1 MRTASSSGS
10 GRSGATTR
18 AAPTA
23 ASPSRARRATGAAA
37 SRGAFAERVLRIAF
51 ATRRSPAAALEIGP
65 CNNPTPLPPD
75 IVQRV
80 DFVDVPE
87 YYEAP
92 NCARF
97 DANDTEIPYRPR
109 YLDDAQALAKARDRR
124 FKLAVPMLVASG
136 ERTLMD
142 RYRLAHP
149 GSHHVRDFWNRAP
162 ELVKPPP
169 EHAMEMALST
179 YRLLELLHILKE
191 PSLAGTGALE
201 EVRGRLA
208 LPAATTWDELR
219 SMRLHLIGHK
229 DREGHV
235 HVWSRRTL
243 KDMLRA
249 AERLLAAVA
258 LVAET
263 AASQPAGARRF
274 QEYRAVLAK
283 GAGDAADVFR
293 DLFAKRWCLRANA
306 SYVRAARHASPILL
320 GDIDVDEPDPAFRG
334 STPVVCTHLVRAVR
348 TWARV
353 APAATADRRTAPPRR
368 GAHGLPRRA
377 DAPAPGGGMSA
388 C

>member
-1 MRTASSSGS
+1 MPDASYDVLLACHVLEHLP
-10 GRSGATTR
+10 RPLVAL
-18 AAPTA
+18 ANWL
-23 ASPSRARRATGAAA
+23 
-37 SRGAFAERVLRIAF
+37 RVLRHGG
-51 ATRRSPAAALEIGP
+51 LLVLV
-65 CNNPTPLPPD
+65 LPDP
-75 IVQRV
+75 
-80 DFVDVPE
+80 
-87 YYEAP
+87 
-92 NCARF
+92 CARR
-97 DANDTEIPYRPR
+97 RP
-109 YLDDAQALAKARDRR
+109 ATSTGKTTCS
-124 FKLAVPMLVASG
+124 VG

-283 GAGDAADVFR
+283 GAGDAVDVFR

-348 TWARV
+348 TWEAC
-353 APAATADRRTAPPRR
+353 APAATKADRRDC
-368 GAHGLPRRA
+368 LRRA
-377 DAPAPGGGMSA
+377 AEHTAYLAARTDQLQGVG
-388 C
+388 